1 MKAKVKYVSKEKLQ
15 PAFGDIDEKK
25 NIAYV
30 RKDLPLVVKKF
41 VKEHELYH
49 LKDKSKNW
57 IWREIK
63 ANIYGLFKRPFGF
76 LLCVIMSL
84 APYRLRFYFERFRKG
99 E

>member
-1 MKAKVKYVSKEKLQ
+1 MKAKVKYVSKEKLY
-15 PAFGDIDEKK
+15 PTFGDIDNKK
-25 NIAYV
+25 SIVFV
-30 RKDLPLVVKKF
+30 RNDLPRVVKKF

-63 ANIYGLFKRPFGF
+63 ANVYGLFKHPFGF

-84 APYRLRFYFERFRKG
+84 APYRLRFYFERFRKA

>member
-1 MKAKVKYVSKEKLQ
+1 MKAKVKYVSKGKLH
-15 PAFGDIDEKK
+15 PAFGDINAKK

-30 RKDLPLVVKKF
+30 RKDLPLVLKKF

-49 LKDKSKNW
+49 LKDESKSW
-57 IWREIK
+57 VWREIK
-63 ANIYGLFKRPFGF
+63 ANVYGLFKHPFGF

-84 APYRLRFYFERFRKG
+84 APYRLMFYFKRFMKG